1 MRLST
6 PRGTEKQQ
14 NLIRTNSFFSS
25 AVRNCRRPT
34 GSGRVIG
41 CVVLLLVAS
50 LTGAQEID
58 EPGELPSLE
67 EIDRQLNNP
76 LSKTWALTFQDNI
89 STKEGDLVNGSATG
103 NLLFFQPL
111 LPVPISKK
119 YIFSGR
125 PVFPLVTS
133 PKVDVS
139 TGETD
144 GHTTGFGDLQLMTL
158 VGPDKA
164 DGWVW
169 GVGATFKFPTASDPL
184 HGQGKYQ
191 AGPAA
196 MLINM
201 DRPWIWGFL
210 VQHWSSFAGDD
221 DRTETN
227 YTDFQ
232 YIIRR
237 TLPNAWSIGAGPSI
251 TYNWEADED
260 DRLTVPIGLGVTKT
274 VRWGKTPVKLRAE
287 VHYSVIR
294 PDSYGDVWNIR
305 LQITPVIKS
314 PFIK

>member
-1 MRLST
+1 MKT
-6 PRGTEKQQ
+6 M
-14 NLIRTNSFFSS
+14 F
-25 AVRNCRRPT
+25 A
-34 GSGRVIG
+34 
-41 CVVLLLVAS
+41 VVLVLTAS
-50 LTGAQEID
+50 FALAQEID

-76 LSKTWALTFQDNI
+76 LSKTWALTLQDNI
-89 STKEGDLVNGSATG
+89 GIQSGDLVEGSTWS

-111 LPVPISKK
+111 LPVPIGKNLM
-119 YIFSGR
+119 FSGR

-133 PKVDVS
+133 PDVNFS
-139 TGETD
+139 TGESD
-144 GHTTGFGDLQLMTL
+144 GHTTGFGDFQLMTL

-169 GVGATFKFPTASDPL
+169 GAGATFKFPTASDPL
-184 HGQGKYQ
+184 LGQGKYQ

-201 DRPWIWGFL
+201 GRPWVYGFL
-210 VQHWSSFAGDD
+210 FQHWNSFAGDD
-221 DRTETN
+221 NRQDTS

-232 YIIRR
+232 YIVRYL
-237 TLPNAWSIGAGPSI
+237 LPKAWSVGAGPSI
-251 TYNWEADED
+251 TYNHEAESG

-274 VRWGKTPVKLRAE
+274 VRFGKMPVKLRAE

-294 PDSYGDVWNIR
+294 PDSYGDAWNFR